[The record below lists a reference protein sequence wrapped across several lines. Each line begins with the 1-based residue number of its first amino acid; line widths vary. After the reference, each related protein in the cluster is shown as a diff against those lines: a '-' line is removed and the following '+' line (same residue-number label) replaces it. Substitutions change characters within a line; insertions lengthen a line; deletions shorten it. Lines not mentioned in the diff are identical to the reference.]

1 MTSYIFPPT
10 PQDVL
15 CSKCKKNAVVAVN
28 LGRPGVE
35 SDCTD
40 PACPIANDLYDQANG
55 PDGTLIC
62 FPDEHSDE

>member
-1 MTSYIFPPT
+1 MTSHIFPPS

-15 CSKCKKNAVVAVN
+15 CSKCKKTVVVAVN
-28 LGRPGVE
+28 LGKPGIE

-40 PACPIANDLYDQANG
+40 TACPVSLDPDNQANG

-62 FPDEHSDE
+62 FQDEHPGE